1 MIITKQI
8 FAIDEKLE
16 EFINQ
21 CDLLGFKNNSSLKAM
36 KFDWCLDNIGA
47 WYATYEDNK
56 IISVSGI
63 HSYEDGYRALF
74 RGVQLKSRNV
84 GLNRYHMQSYCFA
97 EQLPLQ
103 IEFASGK
110 PIYITTN
117 VDNDASGKM
126 NRIDK
131 LFHTLAKYKIVD
143 FVEQKELFYVD
154 QNIWKLNV
162 AEYNN
167 VRY

>member
-1 MIITKQI
+1 
-8 FAIDEKLE
+8 
-16 EFINQ
+16 
-21 CDLLGFKNNSSLKAM
+21 
-36 KFDWCLDNIGA
+36 
-47 WYATYEDNK
+47 
-56 IISVSGI
+56 
-63 HSYEDGYRALF
+63 
-74 RGVQLKSRNV
+74 
-84 GLNRYHMQSYCFA
+84 MQSYCFA